1 MKNSK
6 LASLSLSLPLYLHK
20 KCHLSKKG
28 IKRSWGRRKDL
39 LMVEVVIAAEKTKPI
54 VNRVKK

>member
-1 MKNSK
+1 
-6 LASLSLSLPLYLHK
+6 LHK

-28 IKRSWGRRKDL
+28 IKRRWGRRKDL
-39 LMVEVVIAAEKTKPI
+39 LMVEVVIGAEETKPI